1 MLDFLIGCQYN
12 KVYGRYNKTAWKG
25 NNSME
30 TLFQKIDY
38 YKKVL
43 DEKAPL
49 THEDLNSLRAY
60 YKLNLTYSSN
70 ALEGNTLN
78 LSETKIAIEDGLTV
92 SGKPL
97 KDYYEAVGHAEAFDL
112 MYSLAQG
119 HGNVVTERNIC
130 RLHELFY
137 LKVDPL
143 KAGKYKTM
151 RNYISGSEHIP
162 VSPESVPEEMRKFE
176 DWANKNCNKLHPVEF
191 AALAHKNLVD
201 IHPFEDGNGRTAR
214 LLMNLSLL
222 NKGYLIVTIPPVLRM
237 EYIAA
242 LEQSRRLSMKP
253 FVKLVAECE
262 MESYR
267 DRFRMLEIPFP
278 KLQAERTF

>member
-1 MLDFLIGCQYN
+1 
-12 KVYGRYNKTAWKG
+12 
-25 NNSME
+25 ME
-30 TLFQKIDY
+30 TLLQKIDY
-38 YKKVL
+38 YKKIL
-43 DEKAPL
+43 DEKSPL
-49 THEDLNSLRAY
+49 TPEDLNSLRAY

-112 MYSLAQG
+112 MYSLVKGQ
-119 HGNVVTERNIC
+119 GNVVIEENIC

-137 LKVDPL
+137 LKIDPL
-143 KAGKYKTM
+143 KAGKYKTV

-162 VSPESVPEEMRKFE
+162 VAPEVVPEEMQKLE
-176 DWANKNCNKLHPVEF
+176 EWANKNCDKLHPIEF
-191 AALAHKNLVD
+191 AALVHKKLVD

-222 NKGYLIVTIPPVLRM
+222 NQGYLIVTIPPVLRM
-237 EYIAA
+237 EYISA
-242 LEQSRRLSMKP
+242 LEHSRYSDTNP

-267 DRFRMLEIPFP
+267 DRFRMLGIPFCVT
-278 KLQAERTF
+278 L

>member
-1 MLDFLIGCQYN
+1 
-12 KVYGRYNKTAWKG
+12 
-25 NNSME
+25 ME
-30 TLFQKIDY
+30 ALLQKIDY
-38 YKKVL
+38 YKKIL

-49 THEDLNSLRAY
+49 KQEDINSLRAY

-97 KDYYEAVGHAEAFDL
+97 RDYYEAVGHAEAFDL

-119 HGNVVTERNIC
+119 HGNVVTEKNIC
-130 RLHELFY
+130 CLHELFY
-137 LKVDPL
+137 FKVDYL

-151 RNYISGSEHIP
+151 RNYISGSEYIP
-162 VSPESVPEEMRKFE
+162 ASPESVPKEMQKLEE
-176 DWANKNCNKLHPVEF
+176 WANENCDTLHPVEF
-191 AALAHKNLVD
+191 AALAHKKLVD

-222 NKGYLIVTIPPVLRM
+222 NQGYLIATIPPILRM
-237 EYIAA
+237 EYITA
-242 LEQSRRLSMKP
+242 LEQSRRSNE
-253 FVKLVAECE
+253 KLFIKFVAECE

-267 DRFRMLEIPFP
+267 GRFRMLEIPFP
-278 KLQAERTF
+278 KLQPEKTF